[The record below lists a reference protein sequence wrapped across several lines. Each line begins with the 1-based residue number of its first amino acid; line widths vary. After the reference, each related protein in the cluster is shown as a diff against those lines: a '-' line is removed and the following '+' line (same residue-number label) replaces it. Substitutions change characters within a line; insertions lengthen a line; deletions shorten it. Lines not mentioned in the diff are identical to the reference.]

1 MKESFW
7 GFNRAAKVNLQAD
20 QNFLL
25 FCFCWIFL
33 KQRLTCCSFRFIF
46 IFTFLSFSTFS
57 VLTAKTWNNNL
68 AYCLRDKSG
77 EQYYWAQNIH
87 DEKRINIAFWQHTLM
102 KAFEN
107 HNSCRLKKKKKKC
120 SCRYSVSPRKSWAP
134 LGTASDSGSWRHTAI
149 WLLSHT
155 ATWCFTVL
163 RKRIKI
169 ILKALFCL

>member
-1 MKESFW
+1 MLLPYCPLVKEGKVKFAFSNFFFFFLQEIMKESFW

-57 VLTAKTWNNNL
+57 VLTVKTWNNNL

-107 HNSCRLKKKKKKC
+107 HNSCRLKKKKK
-120 SCRYSVSPRKSWAP
+120 V
-134 LGTASDSGSWRHTAI
+134 
-149 WLLSHT
+149 LLQ
-155 ATWCFTVL
+155 
-163 RKRIKI
+163 
-169 ILKALFCL
+169 ILC